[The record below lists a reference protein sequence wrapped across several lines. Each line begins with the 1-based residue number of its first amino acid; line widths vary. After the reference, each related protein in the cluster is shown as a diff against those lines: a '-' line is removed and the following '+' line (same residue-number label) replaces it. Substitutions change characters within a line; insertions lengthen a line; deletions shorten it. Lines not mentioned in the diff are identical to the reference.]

1 LIGMAR
7 IVITTWG
14 SFGDVNPYL
23 ALGLGL
29 RARGHEPVLCM
40 PPYYE
45 PVIRQAGLAFAP
57 GAPDADPAL
66 DPDMVRKCLH
76 PYRGAESI
84 FREVLIPALG
94 EAHERLTAAVQGAD
108 LVVTHPGALA
118 APIVMAQQRL
128 PWVST
133 VLSPLNFM
141 SAYDPIL
148 PPMAPWLR
156 HVPYAVHLRYADWI
170 AGGGRQ
176 VAARWMEPVQQFRAS
191 LGLPRCKDPLFEGQH
206 SPYAVLALYSG
217 VFGGPYPDYPAQVTI
232 TGQLRYDAPHG
243 DALSPELEAFL
254 HAGDPPLVFTLGSSA
269 VEMAGRFWEESLDA
283 LQRLGR
289 RGVLLVGRKELP
301 RVARLATDRALVVD
315 AAPHSQLFPRAA
327 AVVHP
332 CGMGTLGTALA
343 SAVPQLAV
351 PHANDQPDNA
361 WRLTRL
367 GVARTVYP
375 PRYRGW
381 RVATELRALLD
392 MPSYRERAQALAAVV
407 QREDGVGTACDV
419 IDRVLTRGAV
429 PAPRS

>member
-1 LIGMAR
+1 MAR

-217 VFGGPYPDYPAQVTI
+217 VFGGPYPDYPTQVTI

-301 RVARLATDRALVVD
+301 RVARLATDRALVVG